1 MAIMEEENPIRFGIL
16 MALGLSLL
24 PQLGLGLM
32 IALLPDDPPMLPLM
46 GISQIVLMLL
56 PTLLVARTQSLPR
69 RELFRLKNPGWI
81 GFAFLAL
88 GLLSLWPLLQCY
100 LLFQELYLLPTWLLE
115 EPQKYRELLQ
125 DLFGSP
131 DAPAVAAA
139 VLIGAVTPG
148 VGEELLFRGL
158 AMRSFQDRLPPAT
171 SIALAAIIF
180 AAVHLSPIHFL
191 PLLALGAF
199 FGLLTVVTDSI
210 YPAMLGHAIFNSVS
224 IIALV
229 AGGQPEDF
237 THTVDDLLMLLP
249 VAAISLV
256 AFIWTVQWMVRY
268 GRRIEGEEVI

>member
-1 MAIMEEENPIRFGIL
+1 MTTEENPVRFGIL
-16 MALGLSLL
+16 AALGLSLL

-32 IALLPDDPPMLPLM
+32 IALLPEDPPILLM
-46 GISQIVLMLL
+46 MGATQILLMLL
-56 PTLLVARTQSLPR
+56 PTLLARRLQSLPA

-88 GLLSLWPLLQCY
+88 GLLSLWPLLQAW
-100 LLFQELYLLPTWLLE
+100 LLFQELYLLPAWMLE
-115 EPQKYRELLQ
+115 EPERYRKLLH
-125 DLFGSP
+125 DLFGSTG
-131 DAPAVAAA
+131 AVAVTAA
-139 VLIGAVTPG
+139 VMIGAITPG
-148 VGEELLFRGL
+148 ISEELLFRGIAL
-158 AMRSFQDRLPPAT
+158 RSFQDRLPPAT

-180 AAVHLSPIHFL
+180 AAVHISPIHFV

-210 YPAMLGHAIFNSVS
+210 YPAMLGHALFNSVS

-229 AGGQPEDF
+229 AGGQPEEL

-256 AFIWTVQWMVRY
+256 AFVRVVQWMLRY